1 MIAVVQRVKKASCHV
16 EGKQISK
23 IGNGLLI
30 LLGVAND
37 DTEDKVL
44 KLAERCINLR
54 CFANSARRMNLSLID
69 VNGECLVISQVTLL
83 ADTDKGR
90 RPDFS
95 RASTPEL
102 ARKLYQKFIDALNKY
117 NISVKEGIFGAYMH
131 IGLIN
136 DGPVTLIIEL

>member
-44 KLAERCINLR
+44 KLAERC
-54 CFANSARRMNLSLID
+54 
-69 VNGECLVISQVTLL
+69 
-83 ADTDKGR
+83 
-90 RPDFS
+90 
-95 RASTPEL
+95 
-102 ARKLYQKFIDALNKY
+102 
-117 NISVKEGIFGAYMH
+117 
-131 IGLIN
+131 
-136 DGPVTLIIEL
+136 